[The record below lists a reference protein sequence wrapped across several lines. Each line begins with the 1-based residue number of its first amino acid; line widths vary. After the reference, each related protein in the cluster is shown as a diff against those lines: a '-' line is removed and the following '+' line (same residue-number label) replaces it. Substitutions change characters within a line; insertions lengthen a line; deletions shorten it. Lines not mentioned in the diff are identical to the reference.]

1 MDVLEDTRLRD
12 RRGARRSPATLP
24 GAHAGR
30 IPASKGRSYPAH
42 PFAIEDLV
50 RLLNACEPL
59 RPGPTAEL
67 SALRLRALIVT
78 LWRTGMRISEALDLE
93 PRDLDG
99 THQALTVRR
108 GKGGKRRVTRMDV
121 WGWNQLQPW
130 LDARVDLPF
139 GAVFCVITGPTAG
152 MAMLAN
158 DARRQ
163 LRAAGRRAGLRRRSN
178 PHALRHTHA
187 VDLWREAID
196 VYTIMAQL
204 GHARLDVTATYLRG
218 VGVDEVLR
226 PIAER
231 RAPMMPVT

>member
-1 MDVLEDTRLRD
+1 MHDTRLRD
-12 RRGARRSPATLP
+12 RRGAIRSPATLP

-50 RLLNACEPL
+50 RLLNACKPL
-59 RPGPTAEL
+59 RSGPTAEL
-67 SALRLRALIVT
+67 SALRLRALVVT
-78 LWRTGMRISEALDLE
+78 MWRTGLRISEALSLE
-93 PRDLDG
+93 PRDLDVP
-99 THQALTVRR
+99 HQAITVRC
-108 GKGGKRRVTRMDV
+108 GKGGKRRVTRMDR
-121 WGWNQLQPW
+121 WGWDHLHPW
-130 LDARVDLPF
+130 LDARQELPF

-152 MAMLAN
+152 LPILAN

-163 LRAAGRRAGLRRRSN
+163 LRAAGNRAGLRRRSN
-178 PHALRHTHA
+178 PHALRHSHA
-187 VDLWREAID
+187 VDLWREGID
-196 VYTIMAQL
+196 VYTIQTQL

-231 RAPMMPVT
+231 KAPMMAVA